1 MLNDEESIWH
11 SAYTSSDNNYNHKG
25 KHYLEISFTNPED
38 VDGFIY
44 RARPTGKNGA
54 LKFLDYFLG
63 VSSENIP
70 HNSMIREFVG
80 GSCFRV

>member
-54 LKFLDYFLG
+54 
-63 VSSENIP
+63 I
-70 HNSMIREFVG
+70 I
-80 GSCFRV
+80 